1 MPKAM
6 QFTKGSIIYFEGDHD
21 DRIYILQRGVVVLTS
36 TDIETGKQVVEQ
48 VNPGEFFGVKSSL
61 GHFPRE
67 ETASAISEAVAVCL
81 SVHEFELMVGQ
92 NKALIM
98 KMLRV
103 FSNQLRQVHKKIESI
118 LNNVA
123 EDQQSGMIAVAKSFY
138 DEEQYRSAADVYLKF
153 VERFPDSPRKAE
165 VVPLLKECRLR
176 AEKQALRSSSADM
189 DTGSTVESSSL
200 QIFSLPAFARFAKT
214 YEPGQVIIS
223 EFEPGDSFY
232 LIKSGIVQLA
242 KCVNGSKKNLDI
254 LKPGEF
260 FGEMAILD
268 SSPRSA
274 TCLAQ
279 GKVECLEFN
288 KANFEV
294 LITGNP
300 QIALIL
306 LKLFCKRIYDQRRRF
321 RILVIKDLQAR
332 VVNVL
337 LMLDEMSPQK
347 GNDRQR
353 RLNVTIGDVAHW
365 AGLSLDVTNQEL
377 HKLVDRRKIELQENC
392 IIVNNMVDLKRVYG
406 RIDEK

>member
-6 QFTKGSIIYFEGDHD
+6 QYTKGAVVYFEGDHD
-21 DRIYILQRGVVVLTS
+21 DRIYILQQGTLVLTS
-36 TDIETGKQVVEQ
+36 TDIETGAQVVEQ
-48 VNPGEFFGVKSSL
+48 VKPGEFFGVKSAL

-67 ETASAISEAVAVCL
+67 ESATALTESMAVCL
-81 SVHEFELMVGQ
+81 TVKEFEILFSQ
-92 NKALIM
+92 NKQLIM

-103 FSNQLRQVHKKIESI
+103 FSNQLRQIHKKIESI
-118 LNNVA
+118 LNNVV
-123 EDQQSGMIAVAKSFY
+123 EDQQSGMLAVAKSFY
-138 DEEQYRSAADVYLKF
+138 DEEQFRSAADVYTKF
-153 VERFPDSPRKAE
+153 IQRFPESPRKGE
-165 VVPLLKECRLR
+165 VAPILKECLLR
-176 AEKQALRSSSADM
+176 AQKQAARGNAYVSSSEPA
-189 DTGSTVESSSL
+189 GEASSL

-232 LIKSGIVQLA
+232 LIKSGNVQLV
-242 KCVNGSKKNLDI
+242 KCVNGAKKNLDI

-274 TCLAQ
+274 TCLAD

-306 LKLFCKRIYDQRRRF
+306 LKLFCKRIYDQKRRF
-321 RILVIKDLQAR
+321 KILVIKDISAR

-337 LMLDEMSPQK
+337 LMLDEMSPGK
-347 GNDRQR
+347 PNERQR
-353 RLNVTIGDVAHW
+353 RLNVTVGDVAHW
-365 AGLSLDVTNQEL
+365 AGLPLDTTNAEL
-377 HKLVDRRKIELQENC
+377 HKLVERRKIE
-392 IIVNNMVDLKRVYG
+392 IYDTYVVVNNINDLKRVYG
-406 RIDEK
+406 KIDEK